1 MKLSVVMPAYRQEKT
16 IVEDIARIES
26 SVKKI
31 FPQDYEIVVVVDGRV
46 DKTYERLG
54 QITSPYVKKFA
65 YENNRGKG
73 YALRFGVSRAS
84 GDYIV
89 FLDAGMEINP
99 EGIGMLWEH
108 LKWYRADIVI
118 GSKRHPASK
127 VNYPFLRRLTSFG
140 YQLLVRLLFG
150 LSVRDTQTGLKI
162 FRREVLEKV
171 MPRLLVKRYAIDI
184 EILAVANYL
193 DFGRI
198 FEAPVDVTYHF
209 ADLTH
214 ASSLKPIWRMFLDTL
229 AVFYRLKILRYYDD
243 ANQRKWVY
251 DEDLRM
257 KINVA

>member
-1 MKLSVVMPAYRQEKT
+1 MVVPAYRQALS
-16 IVEDIARIES
+16 IVEDVSRIES
-26 SVKKI
+26 SVKKL
-31 FPQDYEIVVVVDGRV
+31 FPEDYEIVVVVDGRV
-46 DKTYERLG
+46 DETYERLG
-54 QITSPYVKKFA
+54 QITSPRVKKFV
-65 YENNRGKG
+65 YEANFGKG
-73 YALRFGVSRAS
+73 YALRFGIAKAS

-99 EGIGMLWEH
+99 DGIGMLWEH
-108 LKWYRADIVI
+108 LKWYQADVII

-127 VNYPFLRRLTSFG
+127 VAYPFLRRLTSFG

-150 LSVRDTQTGLKI
+150 LNVRDTQTGLKV

-193 DFGRI
+193 GFGRI

-214 ASSLKPIWRMFLDTL
+214 ASSLRPIWRMFLDTL
-229 AVFYRLKILRYYDD
+229 AVFYRLKILRYYDN
-243 ANQRKWVY
+243 ASRRKWIY
-251 DEDLRM
+251 DEDLQM

>member
-1 MKLSVVMPAYRQEKT
+1 MVVPAYRQASS
-16 IVEDIARIES
+16 IVEDVSRIET
-26 SVKKI
+26 SVEKL

-46 DKTYERLG
+46 DETYERLG
-54 QITSPYVKKFA
+54 QITSPYVKKFV
-65 YENNRGKG
+65 YEANRGKG
-73 YALRFGVSRAS
+73 YALRFGVARAS

-99 EGIGMLWEH
+99 AGIGMLWEH
-108 LKWYRADIVI
+108 LRWYQADMVI

-127 VNYPFLRRLTSFG
+127 VAYPFLRRLTSFG

-150 LSVRDTQTGLKI
+150 LNVRDTQTGLKI
-162 FRREVLEKV
+162 FRREVLAKV
-171 MPRLLVKRYAIDI
+171 LPRLLVKRYAIDI

-193 DFGRI
+193 GFKRI

-243 ANQRKWVY
+243 ARRREWIY
-251 DEDLRM
+251 DEDLQM